1 MYTAI
6 IIFDVSGDVLLS
18 GKKSGDKIKIN
29 RLRNQMMSPSKN
41 IIGNNPGLINVQKQA
56 EAFATAPRSIIIRGE
71 RGTGKEMLAL
81 FIHSKSPFS
90 SGPFVAVNCAV
101 FNDELL
107 ASELFGHEK
116 GAFTGAVSQRRGCLE
131 KAAGGTLFFDE
142 VGNMSL
148 RFQETLLRVLET
160 KKFER
165 LGGRETLTAD
175 ARFIFATNADLDTMM
190 AQGNFRRDLYD
201 RIAFVT
207 LTLPPL
213 RQRREDIPLLI
224 AHFTQMLAREIPNFE
239 PRRFSAEAVH
249 QMVQYYWPGN
259 IRELKNVVER
269 LLLQPGEDMV
279 LTSDLPLEI
288 TAAAPAGKTFNE
300 KVEAFKKHLVLSAWL
315 DSGKSQKKA
324 ADKLGISYDQFRHY
338 FRKFELNL
346 FS

>member
-1 MYTAI
+1 
-6 IIFDVSGDVLLS
+6 
-18 GKKSGDKIKIN
+18 
-29 RLRNQMMSPSKN
+29 MSPSTN
-41 IIGNNPGLINVQKQA
+41 IIGKSSDLLEVLQKA
-56 EAFATAPRSIIIRGE
+56 ETFASVPRPLIIRGE

-81 FIHSKSPFS
+81 FIHGKSRFS
-90 SGPFVAVNCAV
+90 GGPFVAVNCAV

-148 RFQETLLRVLET
+148 RFQESLLRVLET

-165 LGGRETLTAD
+165 LGGHETLTANS
-175 ARFIFATNADLDTMM
+175 RFIFATNADIETMM
-190 AQGNFRRDLYD
+190 AQGDFRKDLYD

-213 RQRREDIPLLI
+213 RQRREDIPMLI
-224 AHFTQMLAREIPNFE
+224 SQFTRMLTQEIPNFE

-249 QMVQYYWPGN
+249 QMIQYYWPGN

-269 LLLQPGEDMV
+269 LLLQPGDDMV

-288 TAAAPAGKTFNE
+288 TAAAPAGKNFNE

-315 DSGKSQKKA
+315 DSGKNQKKA
-324 ADKLGISYDQFRHY
+324 ADKLGVSYDQFRHY
-338 FRKFELNL
+338 FRKFGLNL
-346 FS
+346 LS

>member
-1 MYTAI
+1 
-6 IIFDVSGDVLLS
+6 V
-18 GKKSGDKIKIN
+18 
-29 RLRNQMMSPSKN
+29 SPSKN
-41 IIGNNPGLINVQKQA
+41 IIGKSSDLLEVLQKA
-56 EAFATAPRSIIIRGE
+56 ETFAPVPRPLIIRGE

-81 FIHSKSPFS
+81 FIHGKSRFS
-90 SGPFVAVNCAV
+90 DGPFVAVNCAV

-148 RFQETLLRVLET
+148 RFQESLLRVLET

-165 LGGRETLTAD
+165 LGGHETLTANS
-175 ARFIFATNADLDTMM
+175 RFIFATNADIETMM
-190 AQGNFRRDLYD
+190 AQGDFRKDLYD

-224 AHFTQMLAREIPNFE
+224 DHFTRMLTQEIPNFE
-239 PRRFSAEAVH
+239 PRWFSAEAIG
-249 QMVQYYWPGN
+249 QMIQYYWPGN

-269 LLLQPGEDMV
+269 LLLQPGEDTV

-288 TAAAPAGKTFNE
+288 TAAAPAGKNFNE

-315 DSGKSQKKA
+315 DSGKNQKKA
-324 ADKLGISYDQFRHY
+324 ADKLGVSYDQFRHY
-338 FRKFELNL
+338 FRKFGLND

>member
-1 MYTAI
+1 M
-6 IIFDVSGDVLLS
+6 
-18 GKKSGDKIKIN
+18 KEKIV
-29 RLRNQMMSPSKN
+29 SPSKN
-41 IIGNNPGLINVQKQA
+41 IIGKSSDLLEVLQKA
-56 EAFATAPRSIIIRGE
+56 ETFAPVPRPLIIRGE

-81 FIHSKSPFS
+81 FIHGKSRFS
-90 SGPFVAVNCAV
+90 GGPFVAVNCAV

-142 VGNMSL
+142 VGSMSL
-148 RFQETLLRVLET
+148 RFQESLLRVLET

-165 LGGRETLTAD
+165 LGGHETLTANS
-175 ARFIFATNADLDTMM
+175 RFIFATNADLDAMM
-190 AQGNFRRDLYD
+190 EKNEFRKDLYD

-213 RQRREDIPLLI
+213 RQRRQDIPLLI
-224 AHFTQMLAREIPNFE
+224 AHFIQMLTKEIPNFE
-239 PRRFSAEAVH
+239 PRRFSAEAVR

-269 LLLQPGEDMV
+269 LLLQPGDDTV

-288 TAAAPAGKTFNE
+288 TAAAPAGKNFNE

-315 DSGKSQKKA
+315 DAGKNQKKA
-324 ADKLGISYDQFRHY
+324 ADRLGVSYDQFRHY
-338 FRKFELNL
+338 FRKFGLNL
-346 FS
+346 LS

>member
-1 MYTAI
+1 
-6 IIFDVSGDVLLS
+6 LS
-18 GKKSGDKIKIN
+18 QNGSGDKLKIKNIKAKK
-29 RLRNQMMSPSKN
+29 MSSAKN
-41 IIGNNPGLINVQKQA
+41 IIGNSNALLEVLKQA
-56 EAFATAPRSIIIRGE
+56 ETFAAAPRPLVIRGE
-71 RGTGKEMLAL
+71 RGTGKEMMAL
-81 FIHSKSPFS
+81 FIHGKSPFS
-90 SGPFVAVNCAV
+90 AGPFVAVNCAV

-148 RFQETLLRVLET
+148 RFQESLLRVLES

-165 LGGRETLTAD
+165 LGGRDTLEAHV
-175 ARFIFATNADLDTMM
+175 RYIFATNADLETMM
-190 AQGNFRRDLYD
+190 ARGDFRKDLYD

-224 AHFTQMLAREIPNFE
+224 THFTRMLAQEIPNFE
-239 PRRFSAEAVH
+239 PRRFSTEAVY

-269 LLLQPGEDMV
+269 LLLQPGEDLV

-315 DSGKSQKKA
+315 DSGKNQKKA

-338 FRKFELNL
+338 FRKFGLNL

>member
-1 MYTAI
+1 
-6 IIFDVSGDVLLS
+6 VSPL
-18 GKKSGDKIKIN
+18 
-29 RLRNQMMSPSKN
+29 KN
-41 IIGNNPGLINVQKQA
+41 IIGKSSGLLEVLQKA
-56 EAFATAPRSIIIRGE
+56 ETFAPVPRPLIIRGE
-71 RGTGKEMLAL
+71 RGTGKEILAL
-81 FIHSKSPFS
+81 FIHSKSHFHE
-90 SGPFVAVNCAV
+90 GPFVAVNCAV

-148 RFQETLLRVLET
+148 RFQESLLRVLET

-165 LGGRETLTAD
+165 LGGREMLTAN
-175 ARFIFATNADLDTMM
+175 ARFIFATNADLEAMM
-190 AQGNFRRDLYD
+190 VQGDFRKDLYD

-224 AHFTQMLAREIPNFE
+224 AHFTRMLTSEIPNFE
-239 PRRFSAEAVH
+239 PRRFSAQAVR
-249 QMVQYYWPGN
+249 QMIQYYWPGN

-269 LLLQPGEDMV
+269 LLLQPGDDMV

-288 TAAAPAGKTFNE
+288 TAAAPAGKNFNE

-315 DSGKSQKKA
+315 DSGKNQKKA
-324 ADKLGISYDQFRHY
+324 ADKLGVSYDQFRHY
-338 FRKFELNL
+338 FRKYGLNL
-346 FS
+346 LS

>member
-1 MYTAI
+1 M
-6 IIFDVSGDVLLS
+6 GL
-18 GKKSGDKIKIN
+18 
-29 RLRNQMMSPSKN
+29 SKN
-41 IIGNNPGLINVQKQA
+41 IIGNSKELLYVLKQA
-56 EAFATAPRSIIIRGE
+56 EAFASAPRPLIIRGE
-71 RGTGKEMLAL
+71 RGTGKEMVAL

-90 SGPFVAVNCAV
+90 TGPFVAVNCAV

-116 GAFTGAVSQRRGCLE
+116 GAFTGAASQRRGCLE

-142 VGNMSL
+142 VGNMSF
-148 RFQETLLRVLET
+148 RFQESLLRVLET

-165 LGGRETLTAD
+165 LGGRETLTSN
-175 ARFIFATNADLDTMM
+175 ARFIFATNADLEAMM
-190 AQGNFRRDLYD
+190 AQGDFRKDLYD

-213 RQRREDIPLLI
+213 RQRREDIPMLI
-224 AHFTQMLAREIPNFE
+224 SHFTQMLASEIPNFE
-239 PRRFSAEAVH
+239 PRRFSAEAVR

-300 KVEAFKKHLVLSAWL
+300 KVEALKKHLILSAWL
-315 DSGKSQKKA
+315 DSGKNQKKA

-338 FRKFELNL
+338 FRKFGLNL

>member
-1 MYTAI
+1 MIKLNST
-6 IIFDVSGDVLLS
+6 GE
-18 GKKSGDKIKIN
+18 GKN
-29 RLRNQMMSPSKN
+29 MPPSKN
-41 IIGNNPGLINVQKQA
+41 IIGKSRELENVIKQA
-56 EAFATAPRSIIIRGE
+56 ETFASAPRPLIICGE

-90 SGPFVAVNCAV
+90 AGPFVAVNCAV

-116 GAFTGAVSQRRGCLE
+116 GAFTGATSQRRGCLE
-131 KAAGGTLFFDE
+131 KAGGGTLFFDE

-148 RFQETLLRVLET
+148 RFQESLLRVLET
-160 KKFER
+160 RKFER
-165 LGGRETLTAD
+165 LGGHETLTAN
-175 ARFIFATNADLDTMM
+175 ARFIFATNADLDAMM
-190 AQGNFRRDLYD
+190 GKGEFRKDLYD

-213 RQRREDIPLLI
+213 RQRREDIPQLV
-224 AHFTQMLAREIPNFE
+224 AHFTQMLAEEIPNFE
-239 PRRFSAEAVH
+239 PRRFSAEAIH

-269 LLLQPGEDMV
+269 LLLQPGDDTV
-279 LTSDLPLEI
+279 LTADLPLEI
-288 TAAAPAGKTFNE
+288 TAAAPAGKNFNE

-315 DSGKSQKKA
+315 DAGKNQKKA
-324 ADKLGISYDQFRHY
+324 ADILGISYDQFRHY
-338 FRKFELNL
+338 FRKFGLND